1 MPDVKISAGPVTLD
15 GALTVPEGASILVL
29 FVHGS
34 GSSRHSPRNKFVA
47 ETLNR
52 AGLATLLFDLLTR
65 EEEEVRIIEA
75 GVATSIH
82 VEQIH

>member
-47 ETLNR
+47 DTLNR

-65 EEEEVRIIEA
+65 EEEAVD
-75 GVATSIH
+75 
-82 VEQIH
+82 VETEIG